1 MNEQSTLDKVWQA
14 VLGEM
19 ELLVGKANF
28 STWFKNTG
36 LLSLEESE
44 AVIQV
49 PNAFVKE
56 WLAGKYKKEILSSL
70 KKFCSQVKSVRYS
83 IGIQKRKTNSSANF
97 CYNGQKTNKKSLSR
111 KTALNLNSNFK
122 KNQYSIR
129 EITGLNPRYTFDSY
143 IVGSNNALA
152 EAASKAVGDEPG
164 KKYNPLFIY
173 GGVGLGKTHL
183 IQAIGNEI
191 LSQNSNSRIKYI
203 NSEAFATELVGSIR
217 KRTVA
222 EFKEKYR
229 QIDVLLIDDI
239 QFMGG
244 KEKTQEEFF
253 HLFNH
258 LYQAGKQIVICS
270 DRPPREI
277 ATLQDRLCSRFEGGM
292 MADISQPDLE
302 TRIAILDTKAREQNL
317 DLDTEILGFIAS
329 RIQNNIRE
337 LEGALNKFIASCQ
350 LSNQEFSLRNAKNI
364 LADMLNSSSRKKAVT
379 PKHIVK
385 KTAKFFNLKMEDLLS
400 SSRRSEIVK
409 PRQIAIFLMRKEGNL
424 SYPAIGDFFKKD
436 HSTIMH
442 SYNKIKDSVR
452 RDESLMREINA
463 VRDFIYRES

>member
-1 MNEQSTLDKVWQA
+1 MSEKSTLDKVWQA

-36 LLSLEESE
+36 LASIEDGE
-44 AVIQV
+44 AIVQV
-49 PNAFVKE
+49 PNAFIRE
-56 WLAGKYKKEILSSL
+56 WLDGKYRKEILNSL
-70 KKFCSQVKSVRYS
+70 QKFCSQVKSVHYVV
-83 IGIQKRKTNSSANF
+83 GVHRKTEESRGPA
-97 CYNGQKTNKKSLSR
+97 CQPARRTNKNPLSK
-111 KTALNLNSNFK
+111 KTALNLDRKFQNHP
-122 KNQYSIR
+122 YSLQER
-129 EITGLNPRYTFDSY
+129 TGLNPRYTFDSY

-183 IQAIGNEI
+183 LQAIGNEI
-191 LSQNSNSRIKYI
+191 LSQNADSRIKYV
-203 NSEAFATELVGSIR
+203 NSETFANELVGSIR

-229 QIDVLLIDDI
+229 LIDVLLIDDI

-317 DLDTEILGFIAS
+317 DLDTEILGYIAS
-329 RIQNNIRE
+329 RVQNNIRE
-337 LEGALNKFIASCQ
+337 LEGALNKFIATCQ
-350 LSNQEFSLRNAKNI
+350 LRSLDFNLKNAKSS
-364 LADMLNSSSRKKAVT
+364 LSDMMSSASRKKAVT
-379 PKHIVK
+379 PQQIVK

-409 PRQIAIFLMRKEGNL
+409 PRQIAIFLMRKEGNF

-442 SYNKIKDSVR
+442 SYNKIKDAVK

-463 VRDFIYRES
+463 VRDFLYREN